1 MIEGETPTQL
11 HIDVLGLPFSWAPQD
26 GTMQFAGNLCV
37 SLWTSTSLAE
47 LLGAVYRAAGPKKY
61 GYLLQAQGRAS
72 VAADLAFISTFP
84 TFLDGLREI
93 TRVAIGTGWG
103 RFEVVQYDAAQQTA
117 VLRVY
122 NAWESLAQQAMG
134 VQWGVHYLAGK
145 FAGWFSHHFERNCWA
160 TPQAAVVHGD
170 PYDEFLV
177 APASH
182 TIEDELARIEREE
195 QERQTQLEALVAQR
209 TAELQATVDALQEA
223 QHTLES
229 QSDTIRAM
237 ATPVVQLW
245 RGVLLV
251 PLIGTV
257 DVSRA
262 QQVTEV
268 ILEGVAQHQADLVI
282 LDITGV
288 PLVDTQVA
296 QAFIQT
302 AQAVK
307 LLGARVMITGI
318 QPQIAQTLVHLGVDL
333 RGIETQGNLQAGI
346 AASLNGGAPYRG

>member
-1 MIEGETPTQL
+1 MIEGEILTQPQYE
-11 HIDVLGLPFSWAPQD
+11 VYGLPIAWSPQD
-26 GTMQFAGNLCV
+26 GTMQFAGNLSV
-37 SLWTSTSLAE
+37 TLWTNTSLAE
-47 LLGAVYRAAGPKKY
+47 LLAAVHRAAGPEKY

-72 VAADLAFISTFP
+72 VELDWAFITSFP
-84 TFLDGLREI
+84 TFLEGVAAINEI
-93 TRVAIGTGWG
+93 SRGAGWG
-103 RFEVVQYDAAQQTA
+103 RIEMVQYAAEQHTA
-117 VLRVY
+117 VVRLH
-122 NAWESLAQQAMG
+122 NTWESLAQQAMG
-134 VQWGVHYLAGK
+134 VQWGVHYFAGK
-145 FAGWFSHHFERNCWA
+145 LSGWFSRHFEVNCWA
-160 TPQAAVVHGD
+160 TPQASVVHGD
-170 PYDEFLV
+170 PYDEFLI
-177 APASH
+177 APSTR
-182 TIEDELARIEREE
+182 TIEAELARIEREE
-195 QERQTQLEALVAQR
+195 QERQTQLESLVAQR

-257 DVSRA
+257 DASRA
-262 QQVTEV
+262 QQVTEA

-346 AASLNGGAPYRG
+346 AASLNGSAPVRA